1 MAYAFVC
8 FPAFAQVTISCSS
21 PSWGVAARPR
31 RLLPGVRCASSA
43 PEVAAEADLFDLKR
57 YMAEK
62 ARRVDDAL
70 DRALP
75 LRHPERLLA
84 SMRYSLLAP
93 GKRVRPVL
101 TLAACELVGGEE
113 STAMPFACAVEML
126 HVMSLVHDDLPCI
139 DNDELRRGLPSN
151 HVAFGEGVAVLA
163 GDALHCFAFAHAA
176 EATAGVPPMRV
187 LRAVAE
193 LGKATGAEGLLA
205 GQVVDI
211 ESLLKGTHMP
221 ARFWGEAVR
230 HAVYLLNRLPT
241 KALGERT
248 PFEAWMGRKPHLTH
262 LKVFGCIAYAKNT
275 TPHLKKLDDRSS
287 PMVYLGVEEG
297 CKAHRLFDPR
307 HNKLQVSRDVIFQEN
322 SEWTWNAGADK
333 EDLPEFVVV
342 NAFNTDE
349 VIVTADIEAAAED
362 VTPSSSLSTPSS
374 TRASSPSTPSSST
387 QATTS
392 PESHEGPVRY
402 RSIADIYANT
412 EEIVGIDEEENE
424 VMLMMSEEPTC
435 YQEAATETCWSLKEL
450 GFKKCNQEHAVYT
463 RGKREASILVGV
475 YVDDL
480 IVTGRSTEGINKFKQ
495 QMMIEFEMSDLGLL
509 SYYLGIEVEQ
519 QKSRIL
525 LRQSAYAKKILSQFQ
540 MADCNATKQPME
552 PKTQLHKDLE
562 GTPIDTTEYMEK
574 PTSMHH
580 KVVKQILRY
589 LKGTIYF
596 GLAYTKGPQEIS
608 IFGYSDSDLAGDL
621 DGRKSTSG
629 MTFYFNESLVSWN
642 SQKQKTV
649 ALSSC
654 EAEFMA
660 ATTAACQAL
669 WLRSLEVGL
678 EVLEYIHLHKT
689 ARLLEA
695 AVACG
700 GIIGGAEEEE
710 VERLRR
716 YGRAVGLLFQVVDDV
731 LDVTRTSE
739 ELGKTAGKD
748 LAKGKATYP
757 KLMGLEKARL
767 LAEELAAKAE
777 EELQGFDRNI
787 ARPLRH
793 LARYIAHRHN

>member
-1 MAYAFVC
+1 MAM
-8 FPAFAQVTISCSS
+8 
-21 PSWGVAARPR
+21 AR
-31 RLLPGVRCASSA
+31 
-43 PEVAAEADLFDLKR
+43 
-57 YMAEK
+57 
-62 ARRVDDAL
+62 
-70 DRALP
+70 
-75 LRHPERLLA
+75 
-84 SMRYSLLAP
+84 
-93 GKRVRPVL
+93 
-101 TLAACELVGGEE
+101 
-113 STAMPFACAVEML
+113 
-126 HVMSLVHDDLPCI
+126 
-139 DNDELRRGLPSN
+139 
-151 HVAFGEGVAVLA
+151 
-163 GDALHCFAFAHAA
+163 
-176 EATAGVPPMRV
+176 
-187 LRAVAE
+187 
-193 LGKATGAEGLLA
+193 
-205 GQVVDI
+205 
-211 ESLLKGTHMP
+211 SLLKGTHMP

-248 PFEAWMGRKPHLTH
+248 PFEAWMGRKPHLAH

-275 TPHLKKLDDRSS
+275 TPHLKKLDERSS

-362 VTPSSSLSTPSS
+362 VTPSSSLATPSS

-412 EEIVGIDEEENE
+412 EEIIGIDEEENE
-424 VMLMMSEEPTC
+424 
-435 YQEAATETCWSLKEL
+435 
-450 GFKKCNQEHAVYT
+450 
-463 RGKREASILVGV
+463 
-475 YVDDL
+475 
-480 IVTGRSTEGINKFKQ
+480 
-495 QMMIEFEMSDLGLL
+495 
-509 SYYLGIEVEQ
+509 
-519 QKSRIL
+519 
-525 LRQSAYAKKILSQFQ
+525 

-562 GTPIDTTEYMEK
+562 GTPIDATEYRRVIGCLRYLLHTRPDLSYSVDMASRYMEK

-629 MTFYFNESLVSWN
+629 MAFYFNESLVSWN

-669 WLRSLEVGL
+669 WLRSLVSELTGVKPKPVTLFVDNKSAIALMKNPVFHGRSKHIDTRFHFIR
-678 EVLEYIHLHKT
+678 ECIEKGQIV
-689 ARLLEA
+689 
-695 AVACG
+695 
-700 GIIGGAEEEE
+700 
-710 VERLRR
+710 VEFVNT
-716 YGRAVGLLFQVVDDV
+716 GEQRADAL
-731 LDVTRTSE
+731 T
-739 ELGKTAGKD
+739 
-748 LAKGKATYP
+748 KALP
-757 KLMGLEKARL
+757 GVK
-767 LAEELAAKAE
+767 LAAMRQLLGIRD
-777 EELQGFDRNI
+777 LQSCPD
-787 ARPLRH
+787 
-793 LARYIAHRHN
+793 